1 MDETILTR
9 HPDTAQGG
17 VQLTKRKYN
26 MVRDAM
32 LHALSSNK
40 DMTLRELT
48 KAVDRQL
55 WGRFNA
61 SIPWYVKTIKLDL
74 QARHVI
80 EEVQVRHSRRLRLVR

>member
-1 MDETILTR
+1 VDETILTR
-9 HPDTAQGG
+9 HPEGNQSG
-17 VQLTKRKYN
+17 VQLTRNKYN
-26 MVRDAM
+26 LVRDAM
-32 LHALSSNK
+32 LRALSANT

-48 KAVDRQL
+48 REVDRLL

-80 EEVQVRHSRRLRLVR
+80 EEVQVRRSRRLRLVR